1 MTRTANAAMLS
12 WSAATDAQTP
22 SSGLTYNVRAGTT
35 PGGTNLLATHV
46 NTTNGFRRA
55 PARGNAE
62 QRQFLPLLGVTNSQT
77 IYWSVQ
83 AVDAGFAG
91 GPFASEV
98 SEVTI
103 PQINILPNTATNALL
118 LWTPPTFGWVLQ
130 TSPDLAPAA
139 WSNAPSGALNPVL
152 IPLTNAPKT
161 FYRLGVP

>member
-1 MTRTANAAMLS
+1 M
-12 WSAATDAQTP
+12 
-22 SSGLTYNVRAGTT
+22 
-35 PGGTNLLATHV
+35 
-46 NTTNGFRRA
+46 NTTNGFRRV
-55 PARGNAE
+55 PARGDAE

-83 AVDAGFAG
+83 AMDAGFAG

-130 TSPDLAPAA
+130 TSPDHAPAA

-161 FYRLGVP
+161 FYRLGGPQAGAFTRSERALQPFGAKGRLRRRPDLAKVPA